1 MRTQLMSQLSS
12 QPMTPQLFKKVA
24 CFTDIHFGLKSNSGV
39 HNKDCEDFVDWYIAK
54 AKAEGCDVGMFMG
67 DWHHN
72 RNSLNITT
80 MDYSLRALEKLGK
93 AFDNFY
99 FFPGNHDLYYK
110 DKRDIHSVEFGKY
123 IPGITVVHEPTTI
136 GNVTLCPWL
145 VGDEW
150 RSIGKKGGKYI
161 FGHFELPSFFMNAM
175 VQMPDHGEIQLDS
188 FQNYELGFS
197 GHFHK
202 RQQRQNMIY
211 IGNAFPHN
219 YADAWDDERG
229 MMVLEWDGTPEY
241 HTWPGQPTFRTTKL
255 SELIDRADEIILP
268 KQHLR
273 VTLDI
278 DITFEEASF
287 IKEKFIA
294 DYDIRELTLIAEKKD
309 IEINTNIDIHAFES
323 VDQIVS
329 SQIINIDSDQFDKN
343 MLLSIYNN
351 L

>member
-1 MRTQLMSQLSS
+1 
-12 QPMTPQLFKKVA
+12 MTNLFKKVA
-24 CFTDIHFGLKSNSGV
+24 CFTDIHFGLKSNSSV
-39 HNKDCEDFVDWYIAK
+39 HNQDCEDFVDWYIAK
-54 AKAEGCDVGMFMG
+54 AKEQGCDTGIFMG

-80 MDYSLRALEKLGK
+80 MDYSLRALEKLGQ
-93 AFDNFY
+93 AFDQFY

-136 GNVTLCPWL
+136 GDVTLCPWL

-150 RSIGKKGGKYI
+150 KTIGKKGGKYI

-188 FQNYELGFS
+188 FKNYELGFS

-219 YADAWDDERG
+219 YADAWDDDRG
-229 MMVLEWDGTPEY
+229 MMTLEWGGVPEY
-241 HTWPGQPTFRTTKL
+241 YAWDNQPTFRTVKL
-255 SELIDRADEIILP
+255 SQLIDDADKIILP

-278 DITFEEASF
+278 DISYEEASF
-287 IKEKFIA
+287 IKEKFIS
-294 DYDIRELTLIAEKKD
+294 DYNIRELTLIAEKKD
-309 IEINTNIDIHAFES
+309 LEINTSIDIQSFES

-329 SQIINIDSDQFDKN
+329 SQIISIDSEQFNKN
-343 MLLSIYNN
+343 TLLEIYNS

>member
-1 MRTQLMSQLSS
+1 
-12 QPMTPQLFKKVA
+12 MTQLFKKVA
-24 CFTDIHFGLKSNSGV
+24 CFTDIHFGLKSNSNV
-39 HNKDCEDFVDWYIAK
+39 HNQDCEDFVDWYIAK
-54 AKAEGCDVGMFMG
+54 AKEEGCDTGIFMG

-145 VGDEW
+145 VGEEW
-150 RSIGKKGGKYI
+150 KNIGKKGGKYI

-211 IGNAFPHN
+211 IGNAFPHT

-229 MMVLEWDGTPEY
+229 MMILEWDGKPEY
-241 HTWPGQPTFRTTKL
+241 HSWPGQPTFRTVKL
-255 SELIDRADEIILP
+255 SQLIDEADTLILP

-278 DITFEEASF
+278 DISYEEASF
-287 IKEKFIA
+287 IKEKFIS
-294 DYDIRELTLIAEKKD
+294 DYDIRELTLIAERKD
-309 IEINTNIDIHAFES
+309 IEINTNIDIQTFES

-329 SQIINIDSDQFDKN
+329 KQLVSIDSDQFDKN
-343 MLLSIYNN
+343 KLLEIYNS